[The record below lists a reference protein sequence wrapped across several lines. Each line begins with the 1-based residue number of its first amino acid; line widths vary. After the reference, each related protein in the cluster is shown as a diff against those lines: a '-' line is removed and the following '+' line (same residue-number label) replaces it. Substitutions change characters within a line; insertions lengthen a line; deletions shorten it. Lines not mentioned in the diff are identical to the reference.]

1 MQSPFVVEVTTFV
14 EAIVSFDA
22 ERDLR
27 YWCGFIVMKM
37 VNLNDKLKWKCYP
50 LVRWQPK

>member
-1 MQSPFVVEVTTFV
+1 MQSPFVVEVTTFAV
-14 EAIVSFDA
+14 AIVSFDA

-27 YWCGFIVMKM
+27 YWYGIFVMKI
-37 VNLNDKLKWKCYP
+37 VNLNDKLKSKCYP